1 MLNLKLETRNQKLPM
16 TLRLAIVL
24 TVTTVTQLAGGA
36 RTISCAPQS
45 QAVMYQETRRL
56 MWTKFEIVAYGPDR
70 ARLAEAANAAFE
82 EIDRLDRQMSNYSET
97 SELSY
102 INRNAAHGDVIVEKE
117 LFDFLKGC
125 IEYSR
130 STGGAFDI
138 TVGPLMKAWGFFDS
152 KGRVPD
158 PSELKSVTARVG
170 YKHVLFNERT
180 HAIGFDREG
189 VELDLG
195 GIAKGYA
202 VDRAAEILRASG
214 VTSAFVTSGSSSICA
229 IGAPP
234 GQASWRVE
242 VNDPLDRSRK
252 LEAIEIKDQSIST
265 SGCHDKT
272 FESAG
277 KTYCHIMDPRIG
289 RPIEGLL
296 SATVITQSGVEAEV
310 LSKALMV
317 MGIDKAR
324 DFLKTRPRVRAIL
337 YYNQPEGGLGCA
349 RLNF

>member
-1 MLNLKLETRNQKLPM
+1 MI
-16 TLRLAIVL
+16 LRLAIVL
-24 TVTTVTQLAGGA
+24 TVATVAQLAGGA
-36 RTISCAPQS
+36 QTVSVADPS

-56 MWTKFEIVAYGPDR
+56 MWTKFEIVAYGTNR
-70 ARLAEAANAAFE
+70 ARLAEAAGAAFD

-102 INRNAAHGDVIVEKE
+102 INRNAARGDVIVEKE
-117 LFDFLKGC
+117 LFDFLKLC
-125 IEYSR
+125 VDYSQT
-130 STGGAFDI
+130 TGGAFDI
-138 TVGPLMKAWGFFDS
+138 TVGPLMKAWGFFDN
-152 KGRVPD
+152 KGRVPGASD
-158 PSELKSVTARVG
+158 LKSVTARVG

-180 HAIGFDREG
+180 RAIGFDREG

-195 GIAKGYA
+195 GVAKGYA

-229 IGAPP
+229 IGTPP
-234 GQASWRVE
+234 GQSSWRVD
-242 VNDPLDRSRK
+242 VNDPLDRSQK
-252 LEAIEIKDQSIST
+252 LEAVEIRDQSVST

-272 FESAG
+272 FETAG

-324 DFLKTRPRVRAIL
+324 DFLRTRPKVRAIL